1 MPLALFGI
9 GGGLGLAVNLLVLFL
24 IVVYLA
30 LIYWTYLDARRRIED
45 PVLIAC
51 ATAASVFPYLG
62 TIVYTILR
70 PPEFLEDR
78 EERELELRA
87 AELELRQRIE
97 QSCPHCEY
105 PVERSYLRCP
115 NCERRLR
122 NPCRK
127 CHKPLDPALGDL
139 PVLRDRGPQAAAA
152 GARAAPHRPQRA
164 ARSAAQRKARADG
177 TTRREPAPP
186 VAAREERPSSLQP
199 FEPADWR
206 LLPSD
211 SERRVDD
218 PQRLLVPTGAIRARF
233 VYGPAPM
240 ATERTLILV
249 KPDAFERAL
258 TGEVIARF
266 ERKGLRLVALK
277 LMQADEELAN
287 THYAEHA
294 DKPFFGELV
303 EFITRGD
310 AGRAGARGTQRRE
323 GRAPGDRRD

>member
-9 GGGLGLAVNLLVLFL
+9 DGGALGLIINLLILFL

-105 PVERSYLRCP
+105 PIERSYLRCP

-127 CHKPLDPALGDL
+127 CHKPLDPRWGICPYCETEVRKERPERATRRTDRQRTARAGQRSVRRL
-139 PVLRDRGPQAAAA
+139 PATTGPPGARSEPRSRPREEQRPSRSSRSEPLIGAAPAAA
-152 GARAAPHRPQRA
+152 
-164 ARSAAQRKARADG
+164 D
-177 TTRREPAPP
+177 
-186 VAAREERPSSLQP
+186 L
-199 FEPADWR
+199 
-206 LLPSD
+206 
-211 SERRVDD
+211 
-218 PQRLLVPTGAIRARF
+218 
-233 VYGPAPM
+233 
-240 ATERTLILV
+240 
-249 KPDAFERAL
+249 
-258 TGEVIARF
+258 
-266 ERKGLRLVALK
+266 
-277 LMQADEELAN
+277 
-287 THYAEHA
+287 
-294 DKPFFGELV
+294 
-303 EFITRGD
+303 
-310 AGRAGARGTQRRE
+310 
-323 GRAPGDRRD
+323 

>member
-9 GGGLGLAVNLLVLFL
+9 DGGALGLIVNLLVLFL

-105 PVERSYLRCP
+105 PIERNYLRCP

-127 CHKPLDPALGDL
+127 CHKPLDPRWGICPYCETEVRRQRPD
-139 PVLRDRGPQAAAA
+139 RDTTR
-152 GARAAPHRPQRA
+152 RSDRQRA
-164 ARSAAQRKARADG
+164 ARAATQRSGGNRSDG
-177 TTRREPAPP
+177 PSRRTQRPAVGAQGRPP
-186 VAAREERPSSLQP
+186 QRPSS
-199 FEPADWR
+199 R
-206 LLPSD
+206 
-211 SERRVDD
+211 
-218 PQRLLVPTGAIRARF
+218 
-233 VYGPAPM
+233 
-240 ATERTLILV
+240 
-249 KPDAFERAL
+249 
-258 TGEVIARF
+258 
-266 ERKGLRLVALK
+266 
-277 LMQADEELAN
+277 
-287 THYAEHA
+287 
-294 DKPFFGELV
+294 
-303 EFITRGD
+303 
-310 AGRAGARGTQRRE
+310 
-323 GRAPGDRRD
+323 

>member
-9 GGGLGLAVNLLVLFL
+9 GGGLGLAVNLIIVFL

-127 CHKPLDPALGDL
+127 CSKPLDPRWGIC
-139 PVLRDRGPQAAAA
+139 PYCETEVRKQ
-152 GARAAPHRPQRA
+152 RPERE
-164 ARSAAQRKARADG
+164 
-177 TTRREPAPP
+177 TRRTDRQRSSRTASQRPSASPSRDDGP
-186 VAAREERPSSLQP
+186 TRRSPRASVAARPQQRPSSSS
-199 FEPADWR
+199 R
-206 LLPSD
+206 
-211 SERRVDD
+211 
-218 PQRLLVPTGAIRARF
+218 
-233 VYGPAPM
+233 
-240 ATERTLILV
+240 
-249 KPDAFERAL
+249 
-258 TGEVIARF
+258 
-266 ERKGLRLVALK
+266 
-277 LMQADEELAN
+277 
-287 THYAEHA
+287 
-294 DKPFFGELV
+294 
-303 EFITRGD
+303 
-310 AGRAGARGTQRRE
+310 
-323 GRAPGDRRD
+323 

>member
-9 GGGLGLAVNLLVLFL
+9 DGGALALIVNLLILFL

-78 EERELELRA
+78 DERELELRA

-105 PVERSYLRCP
+105 PIERSYLRCP

-127 CHKPLDPALGDL
+127 CHKPLDPRWGIC
-139 PVLRDRGPQAAAA
+139 PYCETEVRKERPERETRRTDRQRT
-152 GARAAPHRPQRA
+152 ARAAAQRQTSARNDGPSRRSQRA
-164 ARSAAQRKARADG
+164 
-177 TTRREPAPP
+177 P
-186 VAAREERPSSLQP
+186 VAAREEQRPSRSS
-199 FEPADWR
+199 R
-206 LLPSD
+206 S
-211 SERRVDD
+211 SR
-218 PQRLLVPTGAIRARF
+218 
-233 VYGPAPM
+233 
-240 ATERTLILV
+240 
-249 KPDAFERAL
+249 
-258 TGEVIARF
+258 
-266 ERKGLRLVALK
+266 
-277 LMQADEELAN
+277 
-287 THYAEHA
+287 
-294 DKPFFGELV
+294 
-303 EFITRGD
+303 
-310 AGRAGARGTQRRE
+310 
-323 GRAPGDRRD
+323 